1 MACRKG
7 ELSKAMMDAAASG
20 GPARLPLLVP
30 QLPDNARLLQRR
42 GINCRCARAAIAMPQ
57 RRGHDRLPL
66 AKASTP
72 RNSASAHCSA
82 AFSNH
87 FVASTGPPAQRNAGD
102 GRASSETSTLEVFQ
116 HFSRFKNSFRGLFDK
131 SIDALDASTHLKN
144 IHEAV
149 VKHAV
154 GLVR

>member
-1 MACRKG
+1 MRPHQVALPACRCLCHNFLTMHVFCNG
-7 ELSKAMMDAAASG
+7 EELIVVVHA
-20 GPARLPLLVP
+20 LPLLCHNDVDMTVFRSP
-30 QLPDNARLLQRR
+30 S
-42 GINCRCARAAIAMPQ
+42 
-57 RRGHDRLPL
+57 
-66 AKASTP
+66 ASTP

-131 SIDALDASTHLKN
+131 CIDALDASTHLKN